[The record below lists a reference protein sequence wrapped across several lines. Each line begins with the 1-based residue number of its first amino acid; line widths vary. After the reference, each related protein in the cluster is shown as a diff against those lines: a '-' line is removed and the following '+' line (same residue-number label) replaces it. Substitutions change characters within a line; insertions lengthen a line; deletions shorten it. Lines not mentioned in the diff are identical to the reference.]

1 MIIMTE
7 KINTVKELQE
17 SLAAEAKKQ
26 AQEAINS
33 IFENITASDINT
45 LPEKVF
51 VSNFLSL
58 FHGDIVDENK
68 RLVLTQHW
76 VGIAGG
82 PSQEV
87 SIVDDNGK
95 ELYRVPPIFNSSAVN
110 IIENGRMS
118 MLDIVKLSE
127 SDDFKPRATLNL
139 TNNLNLKQKELLVNS
154 EQSKKETIDNLN
166 KIFIKY
172 KLPLF
177 GTVENTITKEV
188 VEDDIEYEE

>member
-1 MIIMTE
+1 MTE

-45 LPEKVF
+45 LPEKIF

-166 KIFIKY
+166 KIFTKY

-177 GTVENTITKEV
+177 GTKESTVTKEV